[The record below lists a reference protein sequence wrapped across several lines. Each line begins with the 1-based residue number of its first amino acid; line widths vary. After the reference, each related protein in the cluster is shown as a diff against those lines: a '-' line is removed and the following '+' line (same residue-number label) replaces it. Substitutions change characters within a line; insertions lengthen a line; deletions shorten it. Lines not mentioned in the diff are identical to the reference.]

1 MEHTKRLVELTNKF
15 EEFMKK
21 SEKVETI
28 NEADKLKL
36 DLVNLWKELVR
47 QTNRVYQEMLTTTR
61 TTRGRVVEAGF
72 KRTQEW
78 VRKTTQEAI
87 SVATER
93 ADEPKPKDESKPK
106 RGKKAKK

>member
-21 SEKVETI
+21 TEKVETI
-28 NEADKLKL
+28 TEADKLKL

-47 QTNRVYQEMLTTTR
+47 QTNRVYQEMIAKTR
-61 TTRGRVVEAGF
+61 ETRGRVVEAGF

-78 VRKTTQEAI
+78 VKETAKKEAPTPTSSSVEKIPKTT
-87 SVATER
+87 
-93 ADEPKPKDESKPK
+93 
-106 RGKKAKK
+106 KKAKKAKK